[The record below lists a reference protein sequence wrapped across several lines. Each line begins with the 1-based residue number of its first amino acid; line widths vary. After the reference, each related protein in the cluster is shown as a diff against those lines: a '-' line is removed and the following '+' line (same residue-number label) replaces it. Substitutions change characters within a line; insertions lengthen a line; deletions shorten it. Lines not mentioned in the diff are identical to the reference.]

1 MTFADPCVVIGASAQ
16 QSLVILLSSQYLVPH
31 LWSGD

>member
-1 MTFADPCVVIGASAQ
+1 MALAFHCVVIGASAQ
-16 QSLVILLSSQYLVPH
+16 QSLVIFLPSQSLVPH